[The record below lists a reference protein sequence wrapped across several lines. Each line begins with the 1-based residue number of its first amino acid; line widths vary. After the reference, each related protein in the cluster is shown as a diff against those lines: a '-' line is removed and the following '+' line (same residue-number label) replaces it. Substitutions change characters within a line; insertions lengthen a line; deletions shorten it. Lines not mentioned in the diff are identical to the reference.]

1 MKTQGHT
8 RPRPYSPKAIP
19 PSYSVGLG
27 SSATSWAPPRRAGL
41 LRDLLSK
48 EHTICL
54 FPSIYARATS
64 SQHIL
69 EYK

>member
-27 SSATSWAPPRRAGL
+27 SSATSWAPPRPP
-41 LRDLLSK
+41 SK

-54 FPSIYARATS
+54 LLSIYVRATS